1 MYLYIYSRHYFCNI
15 LNFSFQ
21 IVIVETLLIQM
32 VLTATEAGVD
42 DTVTLEGGSLINS
55 ALNEP
60 ETIVPHQ
67 IQIPSKKQVVKE

>member
-1 MYLYIYSRHYFCNI
+1 
-15 LNFSFQ
+15 
-21 IVIVETLLIQM
+21 M

-60 ETIVPHQ
+60 DTIVPHQ
-67 IQIPSKKQVVKE
+67 IQIPGKKQVEKE